1 MKKLIKLG
9 ILPLLALILVGC
21 EQAVIDRFTKQKES
35 LTLSDMNTCI
45 QSLNNDLEVS
55 ITYNTQQ
62 CVKLQ
67 RNPNDAYL
75 RAFKHKERDLVAY
88 QLFFISHRDEWTN
101 PYLLNYRF
109 GEELVSVSADKID
122 SDVSCYSTT
131 CRHMESF
138 GFDIREDYLA
148 DLSAKYNDTGN
159 VLITMRVQNKSAP
172 NFDFLIS
179 SAELVGLYRR
189 VSGSK

>member
-1 MKKLIKLG
+1 MKKLIQIG
-9 ILPLLALILVGC
+9 VLPLLALILVGC
-21 EQAVIDRFTKQKES
+21 VQAKIDAFKKQKES

-45 QSLNNDLEVS
+45 ESSNDDLEVS
-55 ITYNTQQ
+55 INYNTKQ
-62 CVKLQ
+62 CVRLKSEL
-67 RNPNDAYL
+67 NDVYL

-88 QLFFISHRDEWTN
+88 QLFFITYRDQWAN

-109 GEELVSVSADKID
+109 DEELVSVSVDKIAT
-122 SDVSCYSTT
+122 DVSCYSTT
-131 CRHMESF
+131 CNHIETF

-159 VLITMRVQNKSAP
+159 VLITLRVKNKSIA
-172 NFDFLIS
+172 NLDFLIS